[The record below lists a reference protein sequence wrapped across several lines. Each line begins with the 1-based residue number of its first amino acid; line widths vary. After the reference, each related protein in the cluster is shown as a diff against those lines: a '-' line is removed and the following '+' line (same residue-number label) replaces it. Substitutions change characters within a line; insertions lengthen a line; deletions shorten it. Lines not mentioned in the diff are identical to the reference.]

1 MQRLILLLT
10 LCTLSSW
17 GMSYAQFKEHTL
29 KHSPVLK
36 RQALEID
43 KTGIENA
50 ITLRAAN
57 PMMTLEGSRFDQ
69 NNGPKSYE
77 YAVGVSQS
85 VRTPWFMDGL
95 KEKAKATALLSDA
108 LRTQGRAGYLKTLEE
123 LFTEYVFQ
131 SRLLS
136 LLEEEYRLSEHV
148 TQMVKERYESG
159 SENRVAYLQARTQTL
174 SLKTQ
179 LYTTRQQRNSLYYQL
194 LAVAGIEKKVSLDKR
209 FIYAVSPQT
218 KNVIIRSPQQQILDA
233 KQKLYRSQLMM
244 NQSGFRNFDLY
255 SSLEQE
261 PDQAVL
267 RVGVNIPLNINN
279 DRSEERMLAK
289 LQMQQTALDKRQLEI
304 SLKSQRAMLKSAIRE
319 LSQQYNALKTLQKE
333 QKELVALLEAGYKIA
348 KGSLFELMTE
358 KSRLIQTRKALL
370 QTQKMINDQK
380 IALRFL
386 QGDYNE

>member
-1 MQRLILLLT
+1 
-10 LCTLSSW
+10 
-17 GMSYAQFKEHTL
+17 MSYQAFKEHML

-57 PMMTLEGSRFDQ
+57 PVMTLEGSRFEPD
-69 NNGPKSYE
+69 NGPKSYE
-77 YAVGVSQS
+77 YAVGISQS

-123 LFTEYVFQ
+123 LYTEYVFQ

-136 LLEEEYRLSEHV
+136 LLEEEYRLSARV
-148 TQMVKERYESG
+148 TQMVRERYQSG

-179 LYTTRQQRNSLYYQL
+179 LSTTRQQRNSLYYQL
-194 LAVAGIEKKVSLDKR
+194 LAVAGIDKKVSLDKR
-209 FIYAVSPQT
+209 FIYTVSPRT
-218 KNVIIRSPQQQILDA
+218 KNAGRRSPQQQILDA
-233 KQKLYRSQLMM
+233 KEKLYRSQLMM

-279 DRSEERMLAK
+279 DRSEERMLAR
-289 LQMQQTALDKRQLEI
+289 LQMQQTALDNRQLEI
-304 SLKSQRAMLKSAIRE
+304 SLRSQKEMLQSAIRE
-319 LSQQYNALKTLQKE
+319 LSQQYHALQTLQKE
-333 QKELVALLEAGYKIA
+333 QKELVALLEEGYRIA

-358 KSRLIQTRKALL
+358 KGRLIRTRKALL
-370 QTQKMINDQK
+370 QTQKMINNQK